1 MIFEWMKKAGAA
13 KSIVFVACLTAYLI
27 AAFVWTTVPVPDYS
41 PSTQVLL
48 VALLSTFFNFF
59 VVFYHYTR
67 PAHPKFLM
75 LPRRR
80 LSLVLHLIGGSVELV
95 AAIAAYATGSHVL
108 GLIAALAALLL
119 HTPTA
124 IYQTPIVFGSKAVM
138 TPSYIFVT
146 ALHAYCAFHLLQ
158 SPSSTYWLMNTYLA
172 LNTYVWCRVF
182 FVALRHLGLFRDS
195 LYTAAITLAPFVTYP
210 AIMGPIGPLLHIGF
224 VLLFT
229 VLARWLFRPSSEQ
242 YRNLAREYGRATVID
257 PGAKSLWMSKRL
269 YAAGVAD
276 PTRVDPCEETYVRK
290 IFDQLD
296 TDHDGVLSGE
306 EIKSIL
312 ADWDMP
318 IDSVQAFLRQYCDN
332 GRIDFNTCYKKLWRI
347 ESIQDRLTQPLQPG
361 KKYSER
367 EQADF
372 VFDQVDIDRSGY
384 LEAFEIR
391 MLLIEWG
398 LPEKE
403 VTGYVRLFDINHDN
417 RFSRDEFYQ
426 HFRAIWRHCFH
437 QIQTGQTTM

>member
-1 MIFEWMKKAGAA
+1 MILAWMKKAGAA
-13 KSIVFVACLTAYLI
+13 KAILFVASLAAY
-27 AAFVWTTVPVPDYS
+27 
-41 PSTQVLL
+41 LL
-48 VALLSTFFNFF
+48 VAFSWTIVPTPDYTPSAQALLVAALSTLFNVF

-80 LSLVLHLIGGSVELV
+80 ASLALHLVSGSVELV
-95 AAIAAYATGSHVL
+95 ASIAAYFSGSAML
-108 GLIAALAALLL
+108 GSIAALAALLV

-138 TPSYIFVT
+138 TPGYIFVI
-146 ALHAYCAFHLLQ
+146 ALHAYCALQLALDPASNFWLL
-158 SPSSTYWLMNTYLA
+158 NTYLA

-182 FVALRHLGLFRDS
+182 FVVLRSLDLFRES
-195 LYTAAITLAPFVTYP
+195 LYTTSITLSAFITFPP
-210 AIMGPIGPLLHIGF
+210 IMGPIASVLFLGF
-224 VLLFT
+224 VLLYT
-229 VLARWLFRPSSEQ
+229 LLARRLFRPTAEQ
-242 YRNLAREYGRATVID
+242 YRNLVREYGRSTVID
-257 PGAKSLWMSKRL
+257 PDAKALWMTNRL
-269 YAAGVAD
+269 GDAGVKEAAS
-276 PTRVDPCEETYVRK
+276 VDPCEEAYVRK

-296 TDHDGVLSGE
+296 TDHDGILSHE

-312 ADWDMP
+312 ADWEMP
-318 IDSVQAFLRQYCDN
+318 LDSVQAFLRQYCAD

-347 ESIQDRLTQPLQPG
+347 ESIQERLTKPLQPG
-361 KKYSER
+361 KSYSER

-372 VFDQVDIDRSGY
+372 VFDQIDIDRSGY

-403 VTGYVRLFDINHDN
+403 VTGYARLFDINQDN

-426 HFRAIWRHCFH
+426 HFRAIWCHCFH
-437 QIQTGQTTM
+437 QIRTGQTTL